1 MRNRKYRAWG
11 LISFLYG
18 FGIVAILLGILVF
31 NGFGQVF
38 MLIVGPI
45 AIVIATLIAPM
56 YFELQE
62 DRIVVFQAVFS
73 TSRMHRSSFKKRI
86 FMFDEITDI
95 YLYENNTEI
104 VICFNDGN
112 RVWFAVERLFIKKQI
127 EELINGIKNQID
139 EKQSI

>member
-56 YFELQE
+56 YFEVQE

-73 TSRMHRSSFKKRI
+73 TSRMYRSSFKKRI

-95 YLYENNTEI
+95 Y
-104 VICFNDGN
+104 FNDGN

>member
-1 MRNRKYRAWG
+1 
-11 LISFLYG
+11 
-18 FGIVAILLGILVF
+18 
-31 NGFGQVF
+31 

-56 YFELQE
+56 YFEVQE

-73 TSRMHRSSFKKRI
+73 TSRMYRSSFKKRI